1 MNRQK
6 TIMGLSV
13 ALHLFLLIGLWV
25 LYTPLGVSWHWDW
38 VPSLGASFSIRLDGL
53 SMLFSWLICGIGLF
67 VQLYAFHYMKD
78 KPLSALFHLYLTLF
92 MLAMLGLVLAGNLLL
107 LFIFWELTT
116 VTSYLLIGFNH
127 DQEVSRKNA
136 LQAMLVTGA
145 GGLALLA
152 GLILLGQMAGT
163 WEMDQI
169 INRGAA
175 FTSDNRFAPALILIL
190 IGAFTKSAQVP
201 FHFWLP
207 GAMSAP
213 APVSA
218 FLHSATMVKGGIY
231 LLARL
236 APVFSQSDLWFW
248 SLALTGGITA
258 VWTVVVALQQR
269 DLKLM
274 LAYSTNVALGKLV
287 FLLAL
292 GTRYAISAALMFT
305 IAHALYKA
313 ALFMVIG
320 TVDKA
325 TGTRNIDQV
334 AGLGRILKFSFLAAG
349 LSALSKAGVPPLP
362 GFLSKEYMY
371 KAALQISYAP
381 TILLVFVNAL
391 MGAMALL
398 VVVRPFISK
407 PDARTVPA
415 TPVEKYIFLWIA
427 PVCLGILQ
435 LWATTL
441 GLHWLN
447 TTLIIPAAQA
457 VAPNAGYESLKL
469 WQGLNLPLALS
480 GVSLLFAFL
489 LFKYH
494 TRIKRFI
501 DRTTRMLP
509 AGSQCYELIVKGII
523 RSGSALTS
531 VLQHGRLTG
540 YIFMLFFL
548 MALVFLFN
556 VPALPMPDIVD
567 RQGIRFYEVLLALG
581 LAAAVTTVIL
591 SHSRLLAIVS
601 LGVAGFIT
609 TLFLMFYNAPDVAKT
624 QLLVETLS
632 VIFLVIIV
640 GRLPKFSDVLPH
652 TPVKRMLNTAIA
664 VTIGAGVFRVLY
676 AMSAGDP
683 DTTLIDYFA
692 ANSLIAAHGRNIVN
706 VILVDFRAIDTL
718 GEITVVVMAALAA
731 SAILLKKKRT
741 DR

>member
-1 MNRQK
+1 
-6 TIMGLSV
+6 MGFSV
-13 ALHLFLLIGLWV
+13 ALHLFIVIGLWV
-25 LYTPLGVSWHWDW
+25 LYTPLGVDLHWNW

-67 VQLYAFHYMKD
+67 VQLYAFHYMKG
-78 KPLSALFHLYLTLF
+78 KPLSGLFHVYLTLF
-92 MLAMLGLVLAGNLLL
+92 MVAMLGLVLAGNLML
-107 LFIFWELTT
+107 LFVFWELTT

-127 DQEVSRKNA
+127 DQEISRKNA

-163 WEMDQI
+163 WEIIQI

-175 FTSDNRFAPALILIL
+175 FTSDKRFTPALILIL

-218 FLHSATMVKGGIY
+218 FLHSATMVKAGVY

-248 SLALTGGITA
+248 SLALTGGATA
-258 VWTVVVALQQR
+258 VWTVILTLQQR

-334 AGLGRILKFSFLAAG
+334 AGLGRTLKFSFLAAG

-371 KAALQISYAP
+371 KAALQISYVP

-391 MGAMALL
+391 MGAMVLL

-407 PDARTVPA
+407 PDAMTVPA
-415 TPVEKYIFLWIA
+415 SSVEKYVFLWI
-427 PVCLGILQ
+427 PPLCLGILA
-435 LWATTL
+435 LLATTI

-447 TTLIIPAAQA
+447 TTLIIPAARA
-457 VAPNAGYESLKL
+457 VAPNVWHESLKL
-469 WQGLNLPLALS
+469 WQGLNLPLVLS
-480 GVSLLFAFL
+480 GASLLFAFF
-489 LFKYH
+489 LFKCH

-509 AGSQCYELIVKGII
+509 AGSQCYDLIVKGII
-523 RSGSALTS
+523 RSGSVLTS

-548 MALVFLFN
+548 MALIFLFN
-556 VPALPMPDIVD
+556 TPALPMPDTVNW
-567 RQGIRFYEVLLALG
+567 QGIRFYEVMLALG

-591 SHSRLLAIVS
+591 SRSRLLAIVS
-601 LGVAGFIT
+601 LSVAGFIT

-640 GRLPKFSDVLPH
+640 DRLPKFSEVRPH
-652 TPVKRMLNTAIA
+652 KFGTQMLNTAIA
-664 VTIGAGVFRVLY
+664 VTIGAGVFKILY
-676 AMSAGDP
+676 AMNTAHP
-683 DTTLIDYFA
+683 DTTLIGFFS
-692 ANSLIAAHGRNIVN
+692 ANSMIAAHGRNIVN

-718 GEITVVVMAALAA
+718 GEITVVVMAALGA
-731 SAILLKKKRT
+731 SAILLQKKRKN
-741 DR
+741 R

>member
-1 MNRQK
+1 
-6 TIMGLSV
+6 
-13 ALHLFLLIGLWV
+13 
-25 LYTPLGVSWHWDW
+25 
-38 VPSLGASFSIRLDGL
+38 
-53 SMLFSWLICGIGLF
+53 
-67 VQLYAFHYMKD
+67 
-78 KPLSALFHLYLTLF
+78 
-92 MLAMLGLVLAGNLLL
+92 
-107 LFIFWELTT
+107 
-116 VTSYLLIGFNH
+116 
-127 DQEVSRKNA
+127 
-136 LQAMLVTGA
+136 
-145 GGLALLA
+145 
-152 GLILLGQMAGT
+152 
-163 WEMDQI
+163 
-169 INRGAA
+169 
-175 FTSDNRFAPALILIL
+175 
-190 IGAFTKSAQVP
+190 
-201 FHFWLP
+201 
-207 GAMSAP
+207 
-213 APVSA
+213 
-218 FLHSATMVKGGIY
+218 
-231 LLARL
+231 
-236 APVFSQSDLWFW
+236 
-248 SLALTGGITA
+248 
-258 VWTVVVALQQR
+258 
-269 DLKLM
+269 
-274 LAYSTNVALGKLV
+274 
-287 FLLAL
+287 
-292 GTRYAISAALMFT
+292 
-305 IAHALYKA
+305 
-313 ALFMVIG
+313 
-320 TVDKA
+320 
-325 TGTRNIDQV
+325 
-334 AGLGRILKFSFLAAG
+334 
-349 LSALSKAGVPPLP
+349 
-362 GFLSKEYMY
+362 
-371 KAALQISYAP
+371 
-381 TILLVFVNAL
+381 
-391 MGAMALL
+391 
-398 VVVRPFISK
+398 VVRPFISK

-415 TPVEKYIFLWIA
+415 TPVEKYIFLWIP

-447 TTLIIPAAQA
+447 TTLIIPAGQA
-457 VAPNAGYESLKL
+457 IAPNAGYVSLKL

-501 DRTTRMLP
+501 DLTTRMLP

-556 VPALPMPDIVD
+556 VPALPMPDIAD

-664 VTIGAGVFRVLY
+664 VTIGTGVFRVLY